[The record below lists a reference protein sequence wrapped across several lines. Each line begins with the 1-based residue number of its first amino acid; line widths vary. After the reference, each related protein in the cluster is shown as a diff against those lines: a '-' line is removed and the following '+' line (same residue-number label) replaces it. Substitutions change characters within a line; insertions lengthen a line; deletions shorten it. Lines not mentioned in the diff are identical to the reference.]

1 MHDDAEHMPV
11 GWKRLDKAAFG
22 IVYGAITVLSILMA
36 TGGHADAPIETA
48 AILFGSVLAVTM
60 AKAFSELLAHA
71 IETGERLT
79 RQAWRAAWR
88 HSSPS
93 LSMAILPALLFLS
106 AGLGIMSVERA
117 VGLSQLVCVA
127 IPLLIGARVG
137 WVIDRRP
144 WPAFA
149 GALFAGGI
157 GLALAGLKY
166 VIH

>member
-1 MHDDAEHMPV
+1 MRNESTQMPG

-36 TGGHADAPIETA
+36 IGDHSEAPFETA

-71 IETGERLT
+71 IDTGERLT
-79 RQAWRAAWR
+79 RSAWRAAWR

-93 LSMAILPALLFLS
+93 LSMAILPALMFLS
-106 AGLGIMSVERA
+106 AGLGMMTVELA
-117 VGLSQLVCVA
+117 VGLSQLVSVA
-127 IPLLIGARVG
+127 ILLLIGARVG
-137 WVIDRRP
+137 WVIDRRH
-144 WPAFA
+144 WPAIA